1 MAIAD
6 KMNLVSENGPA
17 PTIGSFQKNIAS
29 AGKYAADKT
38 GAARKRDWQ
47 LYLFFRILKQSEVE
61 SLKLSAN
68 WDSGLVPYHEELA
81 RRLLLQDIA
90 TNLPVIWSGDETV
103 ELTEQAGGSAASL
116 LDPDRPAD
124 GFRAWLRLA
133 NGNGVPSDA
142 LEMLQSFAD
151 KDRAEG
157 LFEYLAKGFEIFQA
171 KSLGVLSTI
180 EEIALP
186 KEGRV
191 VVEHGLTAII
201 VHEFLRHILMGDKRD
216 TGGMVQAISPQASS
230 VNALA
235 AINDQVGV
243 VGKLAA
249 KSSGPSGSHDQS
261 YDTSSINI
269 GFTHRGLKAL
279 QLDSSTLLSFPEP
292 FRDGMAARAQRLG
305 DTGANAP
312 ENWYGELGSSRTHG
326 YFTGGF
332 DTSGATEAAWEK
344 VRSEIDIFNTRDP
357 SGQLARAALRLLFLP
372 FGMEILHIELGQA
385 PYEIEDKK
393 VKPILPRIEHFGFRD
408 GISQPFADFQL
419 KPDGSVASDN
429 NSGTPARNRTW
440 TPLATGELFLG
451 HPDEDGQIIQQPA
464 NPTLRDDGT
473 YLVFRKLEQ
482 DVVGFRNF
490 LAQQRP
496 GDSAAQTKLSAQMVG
511 RWPNGAPL
519 VLSPDAE
526 RKGDEEQINDF
537 LYAADD
543 PDGKKCPLGAH
554 IRRTNPRDIGG
565 RNNVR
570 RHRLMRRSIA
580 YGGAKLDEGAIGNG
594 RERGMLFIAA
604 NSRIDMQFEVIQA
617 DWINGGEFL
626 GQAGLGKCPLTG
638 NNRGKATD
646 AFLEAESGVPVT
658 GIPAFVRLR
667 GGDYFFLPSGEALRA
682 MSDPGNKFPPEP
694 PLKFDGHSFG
704 DGVTEELF
712 SKKRVGNIVGRI
724 AFGGSGPIGIRP
736 PPVAADVS
744 GSTFEGP
751 YDGSDVIFVGSH
763 KDVTRVLSSQPEGEG
778 IPTAFTAARSR
789 IAGKAMLRTHNLLVG
804 TDWNHPTAAEREI
817 LADIAQSAWSY
828 QGVDWQT
835 KLNAITSRSLRKTVL
850 RIAPRGHVD
859 LVRDFAADAVYD
871 IVSDLFGT
879 PGPDYLTELAVALP
893 FSENRITR
901 VDRDWLAG
909 IRSEGSSNPGLDS
922 YKIWSFLVGLNL
934 VADLKNQ
941 QEVERLGAQ
950 ASAEA
955 LLHLD
960 LLIDRE
966 RARPRAKLP
975 VPPSTLLGAMV
986 AIEEEMRRK
995 HPQQLSTAA
1004 EYYGYVRSLLFEL
1017 TLTASS
1023 IIPAVFGTILDAIF
1037 ESGQNLGDLAYVL
1050 KAAADKPAAPISFDQ
1065 ALIRF
1070 IYEVNRLRPAQ
1081 PIVMRLCEAER
1092 TLPSGALIEKD
1103 QWVAALVV
1111 AANLDRSVFPKPL
1124 QLSLHPLIS
1133 GHPKRNLADYLM
1145 FGVDPR
1151 NTNLNSPEGAFPP
1164 RTCWGRDRIAV
1175 GTLVA
1180 CLKAAA
1186 GLPGLRR
1193 VAGPRGQLQ
1202 TTLGISSGLLGKF
1215 APFTPV

>member
-1 MAIAD
+1 
-6 KMNLVSENGPA
+6 MNLAFENGSASA
-17 PTIGSFQKNIAS
+17 PGSAQKNIAS
-29 AGKYAADKT
+29 AGKYLTAQT
-38 GAARKRDWQ
+38 GKPRTRDWQ
-47 LYLFFRILKQSEVE
+47 LYLFFRIMKQSEVD
-61 SLKLSAN
+61 SLGQSAE
-68 WDSGLVPYHEELA
+68 WGSGLVPNHEELA
-81 RRLLLQDIA
+81 GRLLLQDID
-90 TNLPVIWSGDETV
+90 TIWSAPRSDDQTIG
-103 ELTEQAGGSAASL
+103 LAEQAASFTANAL
-116 LDPDRPAD
+116 KPDRPAD

-133 NGNGVPSDA
+133 SGYGVPSNA
-142 LEMLQSFAD
+142 LDMLQTFAS
-151 KDRAEG
+151 KSEAES
-157 LFEYLAKGFEIFQA
+157 LSKHLAKGFEIFQPKA
-171 KSLGVLSTI
+171 LGVLSAI

-191 VVEHGLTAII
+191 VVEQGLTAIL

-216 TGGMVQAISPQASS
+216 TGGAVQAISPQASLA
-230 VNALA
+230 NALA
-235 AINDQVGV
+235 TEGDQVGV

-249 KSSGPSGSHDQS
+249 KLSGLFGSDDQP

-269 GFTHRGLKAL
+269 GFTHKGLEAL
-279 QLDSSTLLSFPEP
+279 QLNSNTLLSFPES

-312 ENWYGELGSSRTHG
+312 ENWYGELGSSRIHG

-332 DTSGATEAAWEK
+332 EASGATEAAWEK
-344 VRSEIDIFNTRDP
+344 VRTEIDIFNTRDP
-357 SGQLARAALRLLFLP
+357 SGQLTRAALRLLFLP

-385 PYEIEDKK
+385 PYEVEEKK

-429 NSGTPARNRTW
+429 NSGTPSRNRTW

-464 NPTLRDDGT
+464 NATLRNDGT

-496 GDSAAQTKLSAQMVG
+496 GDSAAQKKLSAQMVG

-526 RKGDEEQINDF
+526 REGDEEQINDF

-580 YGGAKLDEGAIGNG
+580 YGGAKVAEGAIGNG
-594 RERGMLFIAA
+594 RERGMLFFAA

-638 NNRGKATD
+638 NNQGASSD
-646 AFLEAESGVPVT
+646 SFFEAGSGIPVT
-658 GIPAFVRLR
+658 AIPSFVRLR
-667 GGDYFFLPSGEALRA
+667 GGDYFFLPSGDALRA
-682 MSDPGNKFPPEP
+682 LGDPKNLLPPDVEP
-694 PLKFDGHSFG
+694 KFDGHSFG
-704 DGVTEELF
+704 DSVTEELF
-712 SKKRVGNIVGRI
+712 SKKRVVDIVGRI
-724 AFGGSGPIGIRP
+724 AFKGSGPIGIRP

-763 KDVTRVLSSQPEGEG
+763 KDVTKVLSSQPQG
-778 IPTAFTAARSR
+778 PDTPMAFTAARSR

-804 TDWNHPTAAEREI
+804 TDWNHSTAAEREV

-828 QGVDWQT
+828 PGVNWQG
-835 KLNAITSRSLRKTVL
+835 KLNAIMSRSLRKTIL

-859 LVRDFAADAVYD
+859 LVRDFAADVVYD

-879 PGPDYLTELAVALP
+879 PGPDYLSELAVALP
-893 FSENRITR
+893 FSESRITQ
-901 VDRDWLAG
+901 VDREWLAG
-909 IRSEGSSNPGLDS
+909 LRSEGSSNPGLDS

-941 QEVERLGAQ
+941 QEVERLGMQ

-966 RARPRAKLP
+966 RARPRSNPP
-975 VPPSTLLGAMV
+975 VLPSTLLGAMV
-986 AIEEEMRRK
+986 AIEAEMIRK
-995 HPQQLSTAA
+995 HAELLPTST

-1037 ESGQNLGDLAYVL
+1037 ETGQNLGDLAYVL
-1050 KAAADKPAAPISFDQ
+1050 KKEAEKPGAPISFDQ
-1065 ALIRF
+1065 ALVRI

-1081 PIVMRLCEAER
+1081 PIVMRLCEVEQ
-1092 TLPSGALIEKD
+1092 TLPSGAVVEKD

-1111 AANLDRSVFPKPL
+1111 AANIDRSIFRDPKKFSLFPLVK
-1124 QLSLHPLIS
+1124 
-1133 GHPKRNLADYLM
+1133 GHPERNLADYLM

-1151 NTNLNSPEGAFPP
+1151 NSNLNPPASALPP
-1164 RTCWGRDRIAV
+1164 RTCWGRDRIAISS
-1175 GTLVA
+1175 LVA

-1215 APFTPV
+1215 APFTAV